1 MCSAVVSAQSIAAQ
15 KPHGPVT
22 GKCSAGYNFCA
33 KKKCCDINNDCTC
46 DQICNHADKYFRAD
60 VGCSYQLATVVKR
73 QCAESGFAAKKGAT
87 VTIGKNWHEIT
98 NWKASGLHGVYNAGN
113 HFNVKNGRFYS
124 VKDGYFLCAA
134 QVNAGGYLCV
144 CVCVCVCVCACVRVC
159 VCA

>member
-1 MCSAVVSAQSIAAQ
+1 MWADGTRVTYTNWNPGEPNNYQPIGGEDCAEVNWGANGKWNDIQCKSNSLSEGYVCSAVVSAESIAAQ

-73 QCAESGFAAKKGAT
+73 QCAESGFSAKKAT
-87 VTIGKNWHEIT
+87 SMTIGKNWHE
-98 NWKASGLHGVYNAGN
+98 SECG
-113 HFNVKNGRFYS
+113 
-124 VKDGYFLCAA
+124 
-134 QVNAGGYLCV
+134 
-144 CVCVCVCVCACVRVC
+144 
-159 VCA
+159 